1 MHAYSVTQS
10 CLTLCDFMDYG
21 PPDSSVHGIFQARIL
36 EWVAICYS
44 RGSSWPRGQTRIS
57 CVSCTDKW
65 ILYHSATWETHVST
79 GHIFFKYSLWE
90 METITIFN
98 WWFILNFP
106 PPNQQTWF
114 SGYPFSFLSFCCK
127 KIYHFSYL
135 RSNLNSW
142 IAQPFCSWPYR
153 VSALSQIINL
163 ISSARF
169 FPPAFLY
176 TQGSPTLKKTF
187 FKKKINE
194 IISGNSHPVTALKV
208 TLTFSMAVP

>member
-1 MHAYSVTQS
+1 MKKFFRSTPVYMHAYSVTQS

-65 ILYHSATWETHVST
+65 ILYHSATWEANVNT

-114 SGYPFSFLSFCCK
+114 FWIPILFSFLLLQENISLFLSKVKSQLMNCTCRSLFVPDATEYQLSLK
-127 KIYHFSYL
+127 SLTLYPQPASSHQHFYIL
-135 RSNLNSW
+135 K
-142 IAQPFCSWPYR
+142 
-153 VSALSQIINL
+153 ALL
-163 ISSARF
+163 LWRKH
-169 FPPAFLY
+169 FL
-176 TQGSPTLKKTF
+176 KRK
-187 FKKKINE
+187 
-194 IISGNSHPVTALKV
+194 
-208 TLTFSMAVP
+208 